1 MRGFTH
7 LRENKFFNNN
17 QTWFVFNL
25 IIMSFFILL
34 TGCVGNDTGIP
45 NSPDDLKFYDCW
57 GESSDKL
64 TAINI
69 KQMQV
74 LQGILPNNQWDKQS
88 LYKLDLL
95 ADETL
100 TTINEYKQKMLS
112 LDIGPELLPTR
123 DKLIK
128 YQSIQA
134 DAQKNVKSA
143 YKSMDSGNVNEAY
156 DYMEK
161 FIEKTRE
168 ADNYLKEVFM
178 MDPMVQL
185 SLKLQANQ

>member
-1 MRGFTH
+1 MQVFTH
-7 LRENKFFNNN
+7 LRANKFFNNN
-17 QTWFVFNL
+17 QNRLV
-25 IIMSFFILL
+25 IIVIVISSFILL

-45 NSPDDLKFYDCW
+45 NSPDDLKFYDYW

-69 KQMQV
+69 KQMEVV
-74 LQGILPNNQWDKQS
+74 LGILPSNQWDKQS

-100 TTINEYKQKMLS
+100 TTVDEYKHKMLS
-112 LDIGPELLPTR
+112 LDIAPELLPTR

-143 YKSMDSGNVNEAY
+143 YQSMDSGNVNEAY
-156 DYMEK
+156 DYMGK
-161 FIEKTRE
+161 YVEKTRE
-168 ADNYLKEVFM
+168 ADNYLKEVFIT
-178 MDPMVQL
+178 DPMVQL
-185 SLKLQANQ
+185 SMKLQGNQ